1 MSSTTRVTPDNP
13 YRKLDP
19 WGARST
25 VPQVFTVQ
33 AAPAPMRRVFKPIS
47 EAPQAAVAPRAE
59 RLHLTPVAEPYD
71 EPPPPRAETRPTP
84 APDLITA
91 RRAPFAGSAPLPASE
106 RARSFVGAA
115 PLAQPE
121 LAKPERVKPVE
132 APVRPEPAAA
142 APSRLAPFARSDAAP
157 RPTPAPAPEPQVKR
171 EEPVALRP
179 VPLTAIAPPVG
190 GFAPGRTSGGRRTG
204 RPLPKGLLAA
214 SLLVLAGVAAIAAA
228 VVLKPWAPH
237 PGAVDA
243 LAAQSAKPP
252 APLTITPVADPFAA
266 NAATP
271 PASTSPAPVTTAVAS
286 LTPRVGRP
294 APGAVSPAL
303 VSTTA
308 SVPPPAADA
317 APQPGAVQPAAAAAA
332 PPKAAPTPIVVSLP
346 PEMAAKPAAAQP
358 EPVKIAPPPPK
369 AASSETISTSHLP
382 GDSVGPHQ

>member
-1 MSSTTRVTPDNP
+1 MSSTTRDTPDNP
-13 YRKLDP
+13 YRKADP
-19 WGARST
+19 WGARPT

-33 AAPAPMRRVFKPIS
+33 AAPAPVRRVFKPIS
-47 EAPQAAVAPRAE
+47 QAPQAAVAPRAE

-71 EPPPPRAETRPTP
+71 EPPPPRADTRPTP

-115 PLAQPE
+115 PIAQPD
-121 LAKPERVKPVE
+121 AVKPVD
-132 APVRPEPAAA
+132 APVQAERAPA

-157 RPTPAPAPEPQVKR
+157 RPTPAPRPAAAPEPAVKR
-171 EEPVALRP
+171 EAPVALRP
-179 VPLTAIAPPVG
+179 VPLAAIAPPVG

-252 APLTITPVADPFAA
+252 APLTITRTPDPFAA
-266 NAATP
+266 NAATL

-294 APGAVSPAL
+294 APVAASPAL
-303 VSTTA
+303 VSTNP

-358 EPVKIAPPPPK
+358 EPVKIAAPPPK
-369 AASSETISTSHLP
+369 APSSETISTSHLP